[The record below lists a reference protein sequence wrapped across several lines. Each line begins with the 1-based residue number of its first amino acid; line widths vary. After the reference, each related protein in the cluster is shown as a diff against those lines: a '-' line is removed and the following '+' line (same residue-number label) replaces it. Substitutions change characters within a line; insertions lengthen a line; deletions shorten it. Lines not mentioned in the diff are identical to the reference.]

1 MFLPMKHFLKYV
13 VMKEHNFYIYCIK
26 INLIKMAKQEKKEV
40 KKFEFSKV
48 GSILDNIAKTI
59 PIQIEKVI
67 KERKFISTGVYILD
81 AALSARLINGG
92 ISTSRI
98 TGLLGESG
106 SGKSFIAYSV
116 CKSAQ
121 KQGYGIIYIDTEES
135 LDLEDLPKFG
145 LDPSLDKFR
154 LIRSNKVEDVNIM
167 ITQLLE
173 DLKVQKVNGF
183 EIPKILIVLDSIGQ
197 MSSNKEKND
206 LLKGD
211 IKQDMTRAKQLN
223 ALFRSIGSD
232 LGYLEIP
239 LLCCNHT
246 YLTQDLFPKEVSK
259 GGLGL
264 VYAASVLGFL
274 SKSKYKTG
282 EEDDM
287 DLGAS
292 GITVLFKTQK
302 NRLAKPKKIR
312 FDISFANGMNPFT
325 GLDVFCRPEYFDQ
338 IGIAQGKE
346 DVDKSTGELK
356 FIPGGNRWYV
366 RHLGKSFSTKQ
377 LFSKEIFTMDVLQK
391 MEPIVNDYFR
401 FKSLDEIE
409 QVEKQFNDII
419 NSDEE
424 DESDGFSDV
433 NAEDLFN

>member
-1 MFLPMKHFLKYV
+1 MAT
-13 VMKEHNFYIYCIK
+13 KET
-26 INLIKMAKQEKKEV
+26 

-48 GSILDNIAKTI
+48 GTILDNIAKSI
-59 PIQIEKVI
+59 PIQIEKEI
-67 KERKFISTGVYILD
+67 KERKFISTGVYLLD
-81 AALSARLINGG
+81 AALSAKLLGGG
-92 ISTSRI
+92 IATSRI

-106 SGKSFIAYSV
+106 AGKSFVAYSV

-121 KQGYGIIYIDTEES
+121 KDGYSIVYIDTEES

-145 LDPSLDKFR
+145 INPSLDKFR
-154 LIRSNKVEDVNIM
+154 LVRSNKVEDVNILM
-167 ITQLLE
+167 TQLLDE
-173 DLKVQKVNGF
+173 LKTQKLNGF

-246 YLTQDLFPKEVSK
+246 YLTQDLFPREISK
-259 GGLGL
+259 GGMGL
-264 VYAASVLGFL
+264 VYSASVLGFL
-274 SKSKYKTG
+274 SKSKLKTG

-287 DLGAS
+287 DLGQS
-292 GITVLFKTQK
+292 GISVLFKTQK

-325 GLDVFCRPEYFDQ
+325 GLDAFCRPEYFKQ
-338 IGIAQGKE
+338 IGIAQGKAE
-346 DVDKSTGELK
+346 VDKKTGE
-356 FIPGGNRWYV
+356 FSFTPGGNRWYIS
-366 RHLGKSFSTKQ
+366 HLDKSVTTKQ
-377 LFSKEIFTMDVLQK
+377 LFTPEVFTMDVLKK

-401 FKSLDEIE
+401 FKSLEEIE
-409 QVEKQFNDII
+409 ASEKEFDKLVDQADEFTDIDSVDADDIFN
-419 NSDEE
+419 
-424 DESDGFSDV
+424 
-433 NAEDLFN
+433 